1 MARFRLTQAF
11 HFQSFRLAAGRT
23 ICDSAA
29 AALPGDF
36 VYGGLNANSLPAG
49 CVPLDGLATTM
60 KAASPRFANE
70 ATPTAC
76 TGVQSIDA

>member
-1 MARFRLTQAF
+1 MARFRLSQAF
-11 HFQSFRLAAGRT
+11 HFSQFRLAAGKT
-23 ICDSAA
+23 IADSAG

-36 VYGGLNANSLPAG
+36 VWTGLNSTSLPAG
-49 CVPLDGLATTM
+49 CVPLDGLANTM
-60 KAASPRFANE
+60 KSASPRFANE